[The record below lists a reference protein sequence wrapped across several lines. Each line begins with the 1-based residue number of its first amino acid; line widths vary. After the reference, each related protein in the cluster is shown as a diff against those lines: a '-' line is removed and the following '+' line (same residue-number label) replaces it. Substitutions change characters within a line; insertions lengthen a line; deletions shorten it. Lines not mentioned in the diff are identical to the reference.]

1 MNRAQDEGPST
12 PPGSGKKSGIRMG
25 RAYQAAFEATVAVV
39 VAGAAGGF
47 ADQRFDTAPMFLIV
61 GVLLGAAQ
69 VVADRAL
76 GDPAGAGDRVVAQTA
91 LVLQAKHFSD
101 LSHG

>member
-61 GVLLGAAQ
+61 GVLLG
-69 VVADRAL
+69 VAVACCKGQAVGHLVEAL
-76 GDPAGAGDRVVAQTA
+76 CRVAVFTK
-91 LVLQAKHFSD
+91 VKPC
-101 LSHG
+101 LS